1 MNPLPAGYQH
11 RADGTYARTI
21 TFAFGSRPSNRAV
34 ETLVRSA
41 SGRLLRVERTKRALS
56 LAHRARKDPPQLAP

>member
-1 MNPLPAGYQH
+1 MPTGYAR

-56 LAHRARKDPPQLAP
+56 LAQRRRNA